1 MSRIYSSVAATK
13 ADWLGTVL
21 KLKIFFADSALSDM
35 KSFKFSFIPVTERN
49 NEVVT
54 DLKLM
59 ALILH

>member
-1 MSRIYSSVAATK
+1 MAATK

>member
-13 ADWLGTVL
+13 VDWLGTVL
-21 KLKIFFADSALSDM
+21 KLKIFFADRALSDM
-35 KSFKFSFIPVTERN
+35 KSFKFNFIPVTERN